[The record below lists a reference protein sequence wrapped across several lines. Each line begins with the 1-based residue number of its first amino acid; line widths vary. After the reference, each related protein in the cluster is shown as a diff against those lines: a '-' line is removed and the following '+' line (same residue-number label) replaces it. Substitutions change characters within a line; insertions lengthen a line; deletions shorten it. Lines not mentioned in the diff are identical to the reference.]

1 MSNTQIDITDNGTK
15 TLLTAGKYCD
25 RNIDV
30 NINVPIPNAKSF
42 DFTSP
47 AAVAESYI
55 TVVSGDADVA
65 AHYADENAM
74 VVVRKMTNN
83 NTNGLAIIVNTNHT
97 HPNATG
103 FYMNYNK
110 TSNNAATVDSPLI
123 GSAVNRVVHI
133 SATESGDIIV
143 KCART
148 QNNFGG
154 ADYIVTF
161 YW

>member
-1 MSNTQIDITDNGTK
+1 MANTQIDIAENGTK
-15 TLLTAGKYCD
+15 TLATAGKYCD

-42 DFTSP
+42 AFTSP

-55 TVVSGDADVA
+55 KVVSGDADVA

-83 NTNGLAIIVNTNHT
+83 NTNGLAIIVNTNHM

-103 FYMNYNK
+103 FYMNYNI
-110 TSNNAATVDSPLI
+110 TSNNAATIDSPLI
-123 GSAVNRVVHI
+123 GSAISRVVHI
-133 SATESGDIIV
+133 SATEAGDIIV